1 MKEVSNFY
9 RNNPFNFSEDINVFF
24 NSIKNSNQV
33 LEYEDL
39 HKLLSNNYGFK
50 PNIKDIIEFGC
61 GTGWLTNTISY
72 YYKKNVHAV
81 DFTKKAIETAQ
92 SVSNSLSVYPRY
104 THSDIFSFE
113 DSKVYDLV
121 ISLGVLHHTID
132 CHKAFKKIS
141 SFVKKGGL
149 IYVGLYHYYGRRPM
163 LKLLQ
168 EYSYWHGEKSAYNLF
183 KKMNSSM
190 QDKDHSFSWFRDQV
204 IHPHETQHTLKE
216 ISSWIKE
223 IGFELISTSINN
235 YKNLKKFSADKLDKL
250 EKEMEHYSYKR
261 NIKDRKF
268 TPGYFTFCAKKI

>member
-1 MKEVSNFY
+1 MKEVINFY
-9 RNNPFNFSEDINVFF
+9 KDNPFNFSEDISVYFD
-24 NSIKNSNQV
+24 SIKNSNQV

-39 HKLLSNNYGFK
+39 HRILSKKFGSENK
-50 PNIKDIIEFGC
+50 IKNIIEFGC

-81 DFTKKAIETAQ
+81 DFTKKAIDTAK
-92 SVSNSLSVYPRY
+92 SVSNSLGVYPKY
-104 THSDIFSFE
+104 THSNIFDFE
-113 DSKVYDLV
+113 DSNVYDLV

-141 SFVKKGGL
+141 SFVKSGGL

-168 EYSYWHGEKSAYNLF
+168 EYSYWHGENSAYNLF

-223 IGFELISTSINN
+223 IGFELVSTSINN
-235 YKNLKKFSADKLDKL
+235 YKNLKNFSEQKLDHL
-250 EKEMEHYSYKR
+250 EQEMETYSYQR
-261 NIKDRKF
+261 NIKDQKF
-268 TPGYFTFCAKKI
+268 TPGYFTFCARKI